1 MKAVIAPPVLIW
13 IKVAFARPLLSN
25 ANLAADRC
33 LYACGRAVGR
43 CSAAT
48 FETGLK
54 NARQIR
60 ADIDREKGNEREKIS
75 GRFFSGG
82 FLAQAIG
89 PYQAV
94 LAETRAR
101 SAGQR
106 RVEG

>member
-60 ADIDREKGNEREKIS
+60 TDIDREKGNEREKIS

-89 PYQAV
+89 PHQAV
-94 LAETRAR
+94 RAETRTKPAR
-101 SAGQR
+101 QR